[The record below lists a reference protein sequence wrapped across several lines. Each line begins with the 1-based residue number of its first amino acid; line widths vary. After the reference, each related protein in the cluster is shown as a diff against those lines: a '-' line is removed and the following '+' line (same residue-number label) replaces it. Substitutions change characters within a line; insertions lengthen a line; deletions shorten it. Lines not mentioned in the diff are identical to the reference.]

1 MSIVRNERTK
11 LLATALNNVAVAIVV
26 TALIATAVGF
36 LYGTTNPAGGGWWV
50 LIGLAWLAAGIVLH
64 FAAHRVLGRLTP

>member
-36 LYGTTNPAGGGWWV
+36 LYGTTNPAGGSWYTH
-50 LIGLAWLAAGIVLH
+50 AAQ
-64 FAAHRVLGRLTP
+64 RVLGKLTP